1 MVKTMTTE
9 LIEGKTLHE
18 VLEMPMMEARK
29 FMRRAGH
36 RWFGR
41 DRPEDTI
48 KKYEVTIT
56 YEYSSQDEKVLDDI
70 AAYSEKEAREIAL
83 ERLSNDVD
91 NDVDDYWVNR
101 ITEKEELEK

>member
-41 DRPEDTI
+41 DRPEVVW
-48 KKYEVTIT
+48 E
-56 YEYSSQDEKVLDDI
+56 
-70 AAYSEKEAREIAL
+70 
-83 ERLSNDVD
+83 
-91 NDVDDYWVNR
+91 WNR
-101 ITEKEELEK
+101 G